1 MSWCPKNPAS
11 SAMRCQKMQYT
22 DFFSLTMGY
31 RKTMG
36 NEAVKY
42 KEFVL
47 KKKTAQRSCMPEM
60 KQRAK
65 QEHIFFFLYVQH

>member
-31 RKTMG
+31 RTTMG

-42 KEFVL
+42 KEFV
-47 KKKTAQRSCMPEM
+47 
-60 KQRAK
+60 
-65 QEHIFFFLYVQH
+65 